1 MLTNLIFSLIT
12 VRGGHVFN
20 KTLFHYFLDSESGE
34 SGSEFED
41 DEDEWMD

>member
-1 MLTNLIFSLIT
+1 MNCCELE
-12 VRGGHVFN
+12 
-20 KTLFHYFLDSESGE
+20 LFLLNISDSESGE